1 MSITKLKFQNAEKTS
16 LQVTTDSGSYS
27 TAWPCYTWHNEEI
40 QAAIDAGM
48 TIEPWKTEAE
58 LLAEQK
64 ETRKQEIL
72 SQLNDIDL
80 QTVRPLRAKV
90 NGTATIFDEEKLTS
104 LETQAA
110 TLRAELTTL

>member
-1 MSITKLKFQNAEKTS
+1 MPVIKLKYTNQEGS
-16 LQVTTDSGSYS
+16 SIQVTTDSGSYS

-40 QAAIDAGM
+40 QSAIDAGM
-48 TIEPWKTEAE
+48 TIEPWKTDTE

-64 ETRKQEIL
+64 DTRKQEIL
-72 SQLNDIDL
+72 SQLNNIDL

-104 LETQAA
+104 LETQAT
-110 TLRAELTTL
+110 TLRAELTAL

>member
-1 MSITKLKFQNAEKTS
+1 MSVTNLKYASYKNEY
-16 LQVTTDSGSYS
+16 LQVTTDVGSYQ
-27 TAWPCYTWHNEEI
+27 TPWPCHTWHREEI

-48 TIEPWKTEAE
+48 TIEPWKTDAE